1 MSINYVNLEDTVV
14 ELLANKEFALAK
26 KKLADALGLLSN
38 KGEMTICLTENSW
51 YITSACRRGSN
62 IFLDGTGEK

>member
-26 KKLADALGLLSN
+26 KLARRSRS
-38 KGEMTICLTENSW
+38 TIEQ
-51 YITSACRRGSN
+51 R
-62 IFLDGTGEK
+62 